1 MELREEEIEIMNK
14 FEKIIQEEIKIVNI
28 YNSLN

>member
-14 FEKIIQEEIKIVNI
+14 FEKRIQEEIKIVNI